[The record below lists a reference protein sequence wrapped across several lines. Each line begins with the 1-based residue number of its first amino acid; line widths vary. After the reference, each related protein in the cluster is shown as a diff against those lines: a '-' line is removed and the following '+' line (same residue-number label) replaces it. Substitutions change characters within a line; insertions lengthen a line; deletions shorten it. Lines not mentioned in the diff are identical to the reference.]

1 MKTDSCLLALSITL
15 ACGCTLD
22 HRLQYMRAKLAPSDL
37 NCTFGL
43 FERRA
48 KKQIEAH
55 NALGCK
61 AYLESLECTD

>member
-1 MKTDSCLLALSITL
+1 MKTDSCLLALVITL
-15 ACGCTLD
+15 PCGCKID
-22 HRLQYMRAKLAPSDL
+22 HTLQYMRHQMTPSDL

-55 NALGCK
+55 NSLGCK
-61 AYLESLECTD
+61 AYLESLECSD